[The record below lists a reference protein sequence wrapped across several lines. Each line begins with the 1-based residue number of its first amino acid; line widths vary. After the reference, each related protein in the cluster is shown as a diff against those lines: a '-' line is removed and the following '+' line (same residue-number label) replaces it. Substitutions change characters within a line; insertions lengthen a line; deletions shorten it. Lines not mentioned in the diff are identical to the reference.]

1 MLCQACANG
10 HTIVAQHMCAIASAT
25 LLSTSCATSLPS
37 NFSTAPSISVCILF
51 KNQYATTLQDLM
63 PKTQCQLGHL
73 LGNNE
78 QKDIHVK
85 LFMYILN
92 YL

>member
-1 MLCQACANG
+1 
-10 HTIVAQHMCAIASAT
+10 
-25 LLSTSCATSLPS
+25 
-37 NFSTAPSISVCILF
+37 LF